1 MDIIYSVHAEEQ
13 LAERKI
19 DKVWVEETIK
29 SPDHTKKKKPNKYI
43 VKKKLNGRAIEVV
56 FMREKHIKVVTVYWV

>member
-29 SPDHTKKKKPNKYI
+29 SPDRYEIIGALVALLGVLIIFYAP
-43 VKKKLNGRAIEVV
+43 R
-56 FMREKHIKVVTVYWV
+56 